1 MVASVHV
8 KIPPLAVGLDH
19 KEVSTWLGRVVLKA
33 KTVLQKEMPGS
44 RGGRTYRRRGRY
56 HVASAPGQFPA
67 VDTGNLRARIE
78 TERRDWQAEIGTNVA
93 YAKWLAPAAESG
105 EGRGPKRL
113 LFEASI
119 ERAID
124 ETKAPADIVRWILG
138 TR

>member
-1 MVASVHV
+1 MAATVHV

-19 KEVSTWLGRVVLKA
+19 KQVSTWLGRVVLKA

-78 TERRDWQAEIGTNVA
+78 TERRDWQAEIGSNVE
-93 YAKWLAPAAESG
+93 YVKWLAPADESG

-113 LFEASI
+113 LFGAAI
-119 ERAID
+119 E
-124 ETKAPADIVRWILG
+124 KALDQTQAPPDIVRWMLG
-138 TR
+138 GR